1 LCYDYQYVSQADNV
15 LLADYVYKLGDIK
28 AMDNKQLPILV
39 FDSGAGGISVLR
51 ELVKIMPEEDFVF
64 FGDSANAPYGTKSVE
79 QIQDLTISTVEKYRT
94 TGTKACAIACNTA
107 TSAAVRLMRGM
118 FPDFPM
124 VGIEPAV
131 KPAVKKHPG
140 GRILVM
146 ATPMTIHGR
155 KLHNLI
161 SEYDSEAEIIP
172 LACPGLM
179 EFVED
184 GKYNSMEVVEFL
196 KDLLKPYVDEPV
208 DAVVLGCT
216 HYPFLRDKIQMVLGD
231 KVDIFDGAEGT
242 ARELKRR
249 LAEAGLL
256 LDDSS
261 KKGTVDFESS
271 DPSSEKIEL
280 FKRLFNA

>member
-1 LCYDYQYVSQADNV
+1 MN
-15 LLADYVYKLGDIK
+15 K
-28 AMDNKQLPILV
+28 KQLPILV

-51 ELVKIMPEEDFVF
+51 ELVKIMPEEDYVF

-79 QIQDLTISTVEKYRT
+79 QIQNLTISTVEKYRA
-94 TGTKACAIACNTA
+94 TGIKACAIACNTA
-107 TSAAVRLMRGM
+107 TSAAVRVMRGM
-118 FPDFPM
+118 FPDLPM

-131 KPAVKKHPG
+131 KPAVKKYPG

-161 SEYDSEAEIIP
+161 SEYDDEAEIIP

-184 GKYNSMEVVEFL
+184 GKYNSKEVVEFL
-196 KDLLKPYVDEPV
+196 KTLLKPYIDNPV
-208 DAVVLGCT
+208 DAAILGCT

-231 KVDIFDGAEGT
+231 NVEIFDGAEGT

-249 LAEAGLL
+249 ITEAGLRSE
-256 LDDSS
+256 DASQ
-261 KKGTVDFESS
+261 KGTIDFASS
-271 DPSSEKIEL
+271 DPSPEKIEL
-280 FKRLFNA
+280 FKKLFNA